1 MYGWRRA
8 ILKCINSIIIT
19 RIHTFFHVQVPAGSS
34 AQEPGCFF
42 HPRSI
47 RMICVHGLSTE
58 AKIGKILMLTGL
70 VLGLAALL
78 YLLLAG
84 TLPFST
90 RFFPEHILR
99 AGVMLIAVIK
109 TVGLVCGVLA
119 LVMAGRGRFQLAG
132 ILAVIG
138 SLLPPV
144 DLILLL
150 GGLFCLASRE
160 GRMETVPDASRK
172 NT

>member
-1 MYGWRRA
+1 M
-8 ILKCINSIIIT
+8 
-19 RIHTFFHVQVPAGSS
+19 
-34 AQEPGCFF
+34 
-42 HPRSI
+42 I
-47 RMICVHGLSTE
+47 RVHGLSTE
-58 AKIGKILMLTGL
+58 AKIGKILILTGL

-78 YLLLAG
+78 YLLFAG

-99 AGVMLIAVIK
+99 AGVMFIAVIK
-109 TVGLVCGVLA
+109 SAGLVCGVLA
-119 LVMAGRGRFQLAG
+119 LVMAGRERFQWAG

-138 SLLPPV
+138 SLLPPL

-160 GRMETVPDASRK
+160 GRMECPADLSRE

>member
-1 MYGWRRA
+1 MTG
-8 ILKCINSIIIT
+8 
-19 RIHTFFHVQVPAGSS
+19 
-34 AQEPGCFF
+34 
-42 HPRSI
+42 
-47 RMICVHGLSTE
+47 VHGLSTE
-58 AKIGKILMLTGL
+58 AKIGKILMLAGI

-78 YLLLAG
+78 YLLSAG

-99 AGVMLIAVIK
+99 AGVLVIAVAK
-109 TVGLVCGVLA
+109 AAGLVCGVLA
-119 LVMAGRGRFQLAG
+119 LVMAERERFQWAG

-138 SLLPPV
+138 SLLPPL
-144 DLILLL
+144 DLVLLL

-160 GRMETVPDASRK
+160 GRMENQSRLARE

>member
-19 RIHTFFHVQVPAGSS
+19 RIHTFLHVHAPAWSS
-34 AQEPGCFF
+34 AQGQGCFL
-42 HPRSI
+42 PRSI
-47 RMICVHGLSTE
+47 RMIRVHRLSTE
-58 AKIGKILMLTGL
+58 AKIGKILMLAGL

-78 YLLLAG
+78 YLLFAG

-90 RFFPEHILR
+90 RFFPEPILR
-99 AGVMLIAVIK
+99 AGVMLIAVMK
-109 TVGLVCGVLA
+109 SAGLICGVLA
-119 LVMAGRGRFQLAG
+119 LVMAEQERFQRAG

-138 SLLPPV
+138 SLLPPL

-160 GRMETVPDASRK
+160 GRMECPADLSRE